1 MTSLTILRTGL
12 SQLKQSLEEARREA
26 TSVQDYEQAVDQ
38 DLEDA
43 ISLFPHSAPFSGSLQ
58 IESGTRWAN
67 FVELDLSL
75 ALATLANDI
84 FGCRRGPARGD
95 RDLLTQLF
103 VNLIENA
110 LRHTPDGATVGMSLR
125 KNEHRLIADVRRF
138 YWLEGSRST
147 SGSGLVL

>member
-12 SQLKQSLEEARREA
+12 SQLKQSLEEARLEA

-58 IESGTRWAN
+58 IESGPRLGEFRRARP
-67 FVELDLSL
+67 FL

-84 FGCRRGPARGD
+84 FGCRRGFGQDP
-95 RDLLTQLF
+95 
-103 VNLIENA
+103 
-110 LRHTPDGATVGMSLR
+110 
-125 KNEHRLIADVRRF
+125 
-138 YWLEGSRST
+138 
-147 SGSGLVL
+147 